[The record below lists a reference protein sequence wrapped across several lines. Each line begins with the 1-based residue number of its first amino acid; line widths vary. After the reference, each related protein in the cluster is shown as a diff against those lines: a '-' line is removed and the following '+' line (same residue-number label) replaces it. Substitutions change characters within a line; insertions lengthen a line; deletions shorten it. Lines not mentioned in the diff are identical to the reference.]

1 MSSVKPIIRELKQA
15 ALKGFSHLQGKF
27 HQVAD
32 NMHGHLDD
40 VIKQVKG
47 NDHFDHKVDTTR
59 TRPTAIDGS
68 VRAAPRQELP
78 PSLAATFEDGAYRTV
93 ETTEAVTLYRV
104 YGHSA
109 AQGGG
114 FATTSTS
121 GNRINAAL
129 ESALLPEW
137 KNSREFEATIE
148 VPAGQILNI
157 GTVAPQTT
165 MSGAVLPGGADQILL
180 PRDWP
185 SSWVQNVDRL
195 PVGFQ
200 GRIP

>member
-1 MSSVKPIIRELKQA
+1 MSTVKPIFRELFQA
-15 ALKGFSHLQGKF
+15 VLKGFSHAKTRL
-27 HQVAD
+27 HQLTD
-32 NMHGHLDD
+32 NINTHLDD
-40 VIKQVKG
+40 LTDGVDVLDSKRV
-47 NDHFDHKVDTTR
+47 DVDTTR
-59 TRPTAIDGS
+59 TRPTAIDDS
-68 VRAAPRQELP
+68 VKPAPRQELP
-78 PSLAATFEDGAYRTV
+78 ESLAATFTDGEYRTV

-109 AQGGG
+109 EQGGA

-121 GNRINAAL
+121 GNRVNAAM

-137 KNSREFEATIE
+137 KNSREFEATLE

-200 GRIP
+200 GRLP

>member
-1 MSSVKPIIRELKQA
+1 MSAVKPLFRELFQA
-15 ALKGFSHLQGKF
+15 ALKGFSHANLRL
-27 HQVAD
+27 HQLTHNID
-32 NMHGHLDD
+32 NHLDD
-40 VIKQVKG
+40 LIRQVKDK
-47 NDHFDHKVDTTR
+47 DHFDVDTTR
-59 TRPTAIDGS
+59 TRPTGIDGS
-68 VRAAPRQELP
+68 VTPAPRQELP
-78 PSLAATFEDGAYRTV
+78 PSLAATFTDGEYRTV

-109 AQGGG
+109 EQGGA

-121 GNRINAAL
+121 GNRINAAM

-185 SSWVQNVDRL
+185 SSWVQGVDRL
-195 PVGFQ
+195 PVGLQ

>member
-1 MSSVKPIIRELKQA
+1 MSSIKPIIRELKQA
-15 ALKGFSHLQGKF
+15 ALKGFAHADHKL
-27 HQVAD
+27 HQLTHNID
-32 NMHGHLDD
+32 NHLDD
-40 VIKQVKG
+40 VIRQVRDR
-47 NDHFDHKVDTTR
+47 DHVDVDTTP
-59 TRPTAIDGS
+59 TRPTGIDGS
-68 VRAAPRQELP
+68 VTPAPRQELP
-78 PSLAATFEDGAYRTV
+78 ESLAATFADGEYRTV
-93 ETTEAVTLYRV
+93 ETTEDVTLYRV

-109 AQGGG
+109 EQGGA
-114 FATTSTS
+114 FATTSSS
-121 GNRINAAL
+121 GNRINAAM

-185 SSWVQNVDRL
+185 TSWVQSVERL
-195 PVGFQ
+195 PVGLQ

>member
-1 MSSVKPIIRELKQA
+1 MSGVRPIMRELKQA
-15 ALKGFSHLQGKF
+15 ALKGFAHADHNL
-27 HQVAD
+27 HQVAA
-32 NMHGHLDD
+32 NMDGHLDT
-40 VIKQVKG
+40 VIREVRDRD
-47 NDHFDHKVDTTR
+47 NYDATP

-68 VRAAPRQELP
+68 VGPAPRQELP
-78 PSLAATFEDGAYRTV
+78 SSLAATFEDSAYRTV

-109 AQGGG
+109 EQGGA

-165 MSGAVLPGGADQILL
+165 MSGAILPGGADQILL
-180 PRDWP
+180 PRGWP

-195 PVGFQ
+195 PV
-200 GRIP
+200 